1 MRVWAYFYAT
11 KRKFKMDVQQLFT
24 ALKTKY
30 PQSGLSDNEIKGL
43 ATALFATGQVTDE
56 NVTAIVDAQ
65 ADAVK
70 GFQGLFDSRFTAKK
84 DSFTK
89 QLQEQFEKDFKEK
102 YHIGDDGKQ
111 NLQEPPKQD
120 DLEAKLE
127 GILDKKLKP
136 YMDKLDAEE
145 SRRTQEQRTAEI
157 IEKAKAAGISEDLA
171 KMLSVPSD
179 VTDLDSFFKD
189 KAQQLVNLG
198 FQKSVEPISSGVQKT
213 DGQTFAEQIR
223 AGAPKGTK

>member
-89 QLQEQFEKDFKEK
+89 QLQEQLEKDFKEK

-111 NLQEPPKQD
+111 ILQEPPKQD

-198 FQKSVEPISSGVQKT
+198 FQKSVEPISGGVQKT

-223 AGAPKGTK
+223 AGAPKDTK

>member
-111 NLQEPPKQD
+111 KLQEPPRQD

-198 FQKSVEPISSGVQKT
+198 FQKSVEPISGGVQKT

-223 AGAPKGTK
+223 AGAPKDTK